1 MQLRLCSYQQGGTGM
16 EILYGAPLTEAWQQR
31 VQSFLNSLG
40 LGFENS
46 LDFTVVLHEGENI
59 LATGSRRGNVLQCIG
74 VSPERQGEGL
84 SAAVVT
90 ELTKE
95 AFAQGLSHL
104 FLYTRP
110 HNRRLFAENGFYP
123 VAHTDTV
130 LLMENKR
137 NGARQFA
144 ENILCQS
151 AVPPIGCI
159 VANCN
164 PFTFGHQY
172 LAEYA
177 AAKCGHVYFL
187 VLSEDKSLL
196 PAEARYRLAQQG
208 LAHLPNVSV
217 HPTGDYLISSATFP
231 TYFLKDKIQAE
242 EAYYDLD
249 IAVFAGQFAPVLGI
263 ETRFV
268 GSEPAD
274 KVTAGYNRRMKE
286 LLPTYGVTVDE
297 LPRKM
302 WGEHPVSAG
311 TVRRLMEQKDF
322 STLARYVPGTTLSYI
337 TEVMQHGG

>member
-1 MQLRLCSYQQGGTGM
+1 M
-16 EILYGAPLTEAWQQR
+16 ETMYGAPLPPTWQNR
-31 VQSFLNSLG
+31 VRAFLASLG
-40 LGFENS
+40 LRYEDD
-46 LDFTVVLHEGENI
+46 LDFTVILRKDETI
-59 LATGSRRGNVLQCIG
+59 LATGSRRGKVLQCIG
-74 VSPERQGEGL
+74 VSPDLQGEGL

-95 AFAQGLSHL
+95 AFSQGLRHL
-104 FLYTRP
+104 FLYTCP
-110 HNRRLFAENGFYP
+110 SNSRLFTENGFYP
-123 VAHTDTV
+123 IAHTDTV
-130 LLMENKR
+130 LLMENR
-137 NGARQFA
+137 RDGARQFA
-144 ENILCQS
+144 EGIRTRNITIP
-151 AVPPIGCI
+151 VGCI

-164 PFTFGHQY
+164 PFTCGHQY

-177 AAKCGHVYFL
+177 AGKCGHVYFL
-187 VLSEDKSLL
+187 VLSENKGFF
-196 PAEARYRLAQQG
+196 PADVRYRLARES

-231 TYFLKDKIQAE
+231 TYFLKDKILAE

-249 IAVFAGQFAPVLGI
+249 IAVFTRQFVPVLGI

-274 KVTAGYNRRMKE
+274 AVTAGYNRRMKE
-286 LLPTYGVTVDE
+286 LLPNYGVTVDE

-302 WGEHPVSAG
+302 LGKNPVSAS

-322 STLARYVPGTTLSYI
+322 AALAGYVPKATLSYI